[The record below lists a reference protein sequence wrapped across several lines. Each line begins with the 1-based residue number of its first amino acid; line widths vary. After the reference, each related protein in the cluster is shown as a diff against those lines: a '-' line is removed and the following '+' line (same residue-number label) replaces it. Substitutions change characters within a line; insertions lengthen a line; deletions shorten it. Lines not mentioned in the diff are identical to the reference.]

1 MNQFN
6 QDLVECASQ
15 ICSSTQ
21 ANRNASENTQ
31 NIRSSTQPIVEINE
45 NNKKIFSLIQITSQ
59 ENILLK
65 YIESFYLNIKDT
77 KHFFE
82 ILQSESK
89 VSIRLIDYFVTKYS
103 KKNKVVYY
111 INDSLFN
118 IYQSYKQQLK
128 AFQKKYFDPFARGNR
143 IPYFIGTFCIIT
155 TIGQLNFFKWFISK
169 NILDY
174 VLNNKSA
181 IEIEMNKSKKMKVA
195 IKVKNSRK
203 KKYNE
208 VKLSSY
214 TSNQTVK
221 VKNNIL
227 VTF

>member
-1 MNQFN
+1 MNT
-6 QDLVECASQ
+6 DLAIRFTDLSE
-15 ICSSTQ
+15 ST
-21 ANRNASENTQ
+21 TQ
-31 NIRSSTQPIVEINE
+31 NSDSPETNE

-65 YIESFYLNIKDT
+65 YVESFYLELKDT
-77 KHFFE
+77 TDFFE
-82 ILQSESK
+82 ILKSDSK

-103 KKNKVVYY
+103 KKNKIIYY
-111 INDSLFN
+111 INNSLFN

-128 AFQKKYFDPFARGNR
+128 AFQKRYFDPFARGNR
-143 IPYFIGTFCIIT
+143 IPYFIGTYCIIT

-174 VLNNKSA
+174 VLKNKES
-181 IEIEMNKSKKMKVA
+181 IEIEMNKSKK
-195 IKVKNSRK
+195 IKLSIKIKNPRK
-203 KKYNE
+203 TKYNE
-208 VKLSSY
+208 VKICSY
-214 TSNQTVK
+214 TPNQTVK